1 MLVAVAVMVGVG
13 VIVGVAVIVGVGVIV
28 GVRVGVAVGSTSATV
43 TDPLEPSTGDKLTP
57 LGSCAI
63 IFEFTSE

>member
-13 VIVGVAVIVGVGVIV
+13 VMVGVAVMVGVGVIV
-28 GVRVGVAVGSTSATV
+28 GVRVGVDVGSTRVTV
-43 TDPLEPSTGDKLTP
+43 IDPLEPSTGRLTP
-57 LGSCAI
+57 LGSCAT

>member
-13 VIVGVAVIVGVGVIV
+13 VMVGVAVMVGVGVIV
-28 GVRVGVAVGSTSATV
+28 GVRVGVDVGSTSVTV
-43 TDPLEPSTGDKLTP
+43 TDPLEPSTGDRFTP
-57 LGSCAI
+57 LGSCAT